1 MLPGLIF
8 VMIALVLLDL
18 LALEYGVDSRDGA
31 DWNTPPPGTEKGE
44 MTMIVPMMYRLDPT
58 REDGRLLR
66 SSERTYPR
74 RPAKRIRRGR

>member
-1 MLPGLIF
+1 MEH
-8 VMIALVLLDL
+8 A
-18 LALEYGVDSRDGA
+18 
-31 DWNTPPPGTEKGE
+31 PPGTEKGE